1 MKNKKALFQL
11 NIGLIFLSTSG
22 VLGRHITVDSILTTL
37 LRAGF
42 AALILVGFCIRSK
55 SSFQIK
61 ERRDVMLIFIS
72 GVLLGAHWITYFF
85 ALDYSNVAVALLSLY
100 TFAAVTAIIEPIFL
114 NTAFNKLDIALSMM
128 VFIGV
133 LIMAPSFDIN
143 NNYTQAIIFGLLSSL
158 FYALRN
164 IAISIPAKKYNGSI
178 LMVYQLVAMC
188 EIMILFI
195 GFYDFTGVMVQLP
208 WIILLALLTTAIGH
222 TMFVKSLNEL
232 NATTASL
239 LSCIVPVYGIIWAYL
254 FLSEVPSGKTI
265 LGGLIILTSVVF
277 KTLQTSNKK

>member
-1 MKNKKALFQL
+1 
-11 NIGLIFLSTSG
+11 
-22 VLGRHITVDSILTTL
+22 
-37 LRAGF
+37 
-42 AALILVGFCIRSK
+42 
-55 SSFQIK
+55 
-61 ERRDVMLIFIS
+61 MLIFIS
-72 GVLLGAHWITYFF
+72 GVLLGAHWVTYFF
-85 ALDYSNVAVALLSLY
+85 ALDYSNVAIALLSLY
-100 TFAAVTAIIEPIFL
+100 TFAAVTAIIEPIFFK
-114 NTAFNKLDIALSMM
+114 TAFNKLDIALSLM

-188 EIMILFI
+188 VIMILFI

-208 WIILLALLTTAIGH
+208 WIVLLALLTTAIGH
-222 TMFVKSLNEL
+222 TMFVKSLNDL

-254 FLSEVPSGKTI
+254 FLSEIPSGKTL
-265 LGGLIILTSVVF
+265 LGGFMILSSVVF
-277 KTLQTSNKK
+277 KTLQTSKKK